1 MKLEVHT
8 FDPEFVNALM
18 RKQPVPEGEVL
29 ELGSDARLVYVR
41 TFSGRVK
48 HFPQIVHFDVEL
60 LTDRGSGMISSWLFE
75 HVGRRS
81 IERILVDH
89 QDIKLD
95 VDRLRDALD
104 RSR

>member
-1 MKLEVHT
+1 
-8 FDPEFVNALM
+8 
-18 RKQPVPEGEVL
+18 
-29 ELGSDARLVYVR
+29 
-41 TFSGRVK
+41 
-48 HFPQIVHFDVEL
+48 VHFDVEL